1 MSMRYAG
8 FMASARED
16 RLIKEKREEEEAI
29 REESWQRQIERDEAA
44 HQRQKDLLDI
54 RHKNALKLN
63 GISASNAEKKRHA
76 ALKRKVDAFIT
87 INNLPDTPKVRAEIS
102 SGMEFYGAEGFMK
115 GFKSGEIRIT
125 SPAVSVTGTERVE
138 APTVEAPTVDMNSS
152 NATAP
157 APDLPTN
164 EEPSGN
170 PAGDAAA
177 AQFDGAVYDQE
188 NKTFADAG
196 NPPEGMVWDNT
207 RRTFVPIDETS
218 QMLSDNAQAE
228 PSEEVPPAEEVVDNL
243 EQTQEDQ
250 GGLAT
255 PTENVV
261 SYNNNPYL
269 KIEAIAGMEATQIEQ
284 YIRMQEQR
292 GYSDDDLKPFRDELE
307 FVKKAEKDPED
318 SFSDLIGEADSFGKL
333 NALQAQLDALQGSGE
348 IEAKEFG
355 KRQDLINKA
364 FNRLIEVNRRN
375 AEKDG
380 SPLLFIP
387 FTETGTLGQDVQTLV
402 KREGKWFD
410 MAGSEVSAETI
421 SNGTIIIPEAY
432 ETFQRNFNT
441 NAAKIGTTVSEGVTA
456 LQSLTNYRELV
467 IDSPAGLNSYISVA
481 GKLVAQANSIRSAL
495 EGVRTGQYGYETFEN
510 RVMSAIR
517 DLSQDDA
524 RIARAQLRAA
534 YAMAAFS
541 GSSGQALSDKELI
554 ANLQAV
560 GSGLTDPRKVVA
572 LINDNIDDIVTMTE
586 QKRTTAFNSFIASPE
601 LKATMQDSPIGM
613 PFSNYLDTGVL
624 DEGTRRQYLDAL
636 AGKTDYAFNMKG
648 DGSGGIS
655 IPTMTFDEFKDY
667 VNSQPYNPDDPKD
680 KRTVG
685 SMYTEDE
692 LREYFKREGGK
703 L

>member
-16 RLIKEKREEEEAI
+16 RLIKEKREEEDAV
-29 REESWQRQIERDEAA
+29 REESWQRQVERDEAA

-63 GISASNAEKKRHA
+63 GIGASNAEKKRHA

-218 QMLSDNAQAE
+218 QMLSDNAQVE

-307 FVKKAEKDPED
+307 FVRKAEKDPED

-333 NALQAQLDALQGSGE
+333 NALQAQLDTLQVTGE
-348 IEAKEFG
+348 LETKEFE

-364 FNRLIEVNRRN
+364 FDRLIEVNRRN

-380 SPLLFIP
+380 SNLMYFPI
-387 FTETGTLGQDVQTLV
+387 TSTGTIGADGQMVTVRDGKYYDAAGAEIDVA
-402 KREGKWFD
+402 KGKLLP
-410 MAGSEVSAETI
+410 
-421 SNGTIIIPEAY
+421 PESY
-432 ETFQRNFNT
+432 ETFVRNYNNQADRIAT
-441 NAAKIGTTVSEGVTA
+441 DVTEGVNA
-456 LQSLTNYRELV
+456 IQSLVNYRMLV
-467 IDSPAGLNSYISVA
+467 IDQPQGLNNYISIA
-481 GKLVAQANSIRSAL
+481 GKLVGEANSIKSAL
-495 EGVRTGQYGYETFEN
+495 EGISTGQYGYTTFEN

-517 DLSQDDA
+517 DLSAEDA

-534 YAMAAFS
+534 YAMATFS
-541 GSSGQALSDKELI
+541 GSSGQALSDRELI
-554 ANLQAV
+554 QNLKAV
-560 GSGLTDPRKVVA
+560 GQGLTDPRKVVSI
-572 LINDNIDDIVTMTE
+572 INDNIDDVVTLTE
-586 QKRTTAFNSFIASPE
+586 QKRAGKFNSFIASDA
-601 LKATMQDSPIGM
+601 LKDTMSNTPIGM
-613 PFSNYLDTGVL
+613 PFIDYLNTTSAGV
-624 DEGTRRQYLDAL
+624 DEATRRQFLDAL
-636 AGKTDYAFNMKG
+636 NGKVDYNFTQEPG
-648 DGSGGIS
+648 GSLS
-655 IPTMTFDEFKDY
+655 EMTFDEFKSDLKSRSPQVYDSYSEDDLRDY
-667 VNSQPYNPDDPKD
+667 FTSN
-680 KRTVG
+680 
-685 SMYTEDE
+685 
-692 LREYFKREGGK
+692 GGQ

>member
-16 RLIKEKREEEEAI
+16 RLIKEKREEEDAI
-29 REESWQRQIERDEAA
+29 REESWQRQVERDEAA

-63 GISASNAEKKRHA
+63 GIGASNAEKKRHA

-218 QMLSDNAQAE
+218 QMLSDNAQVE

-318 SFSDLIGEADSFGKL
+318 SFSDLIGEADTFGKL
-333 NALQAQLDALQGSGE
+333 NALQAQLDTLQGSGE

-364 FNRLIEVNRRN
+364 FDRLIEVNRRN

-380 SPLLFIP
+380 SNLMYFPI
-387 FTETGTLGQDVQTLV
+387 TSTGTIGADGQMVTVRDGKYYDAAGAEIDVA
-402 KREGKWFD
+402 KGKLLP
-410 MAGSEVSAETI
+410 
-421 SNGTIIIPEAY
+421 PESY
-432 ETFQRNFNT
+432 ETFVRNYNNQADRIAT
-441 NAAKIGTTVSEGVTA
+441 DVTEGVNA
-456 LQSLTNYRELV
+456 IQSLVNYRMLV
-467 IDSPAGLNSYISVA
+467 IDQPQGLNNYISIA
-481 GKLVAQANSIRSAL
+481 GKLVGEANSIKSAL
-495 EGVRTGQYGYETFEN
+495 EGISTGQYGYTTFEN

-517 DLSQDDA
+517 DLSAEDA

-534 YAMAAFS
+534 YAMATFS
-541 GSSGQALSDKELI
+541 GSSGQALSDRELI
-554 ANLQAV
+554 QNLKAV
-560 GSGLTDPRKVVA
+560 GQGLTDPRKVVSI
-572 LINDNIDDIVTMTE
+572 INDNIDDVVTLTE
-586 QKRTTAFNSFIASPE
+586 QKRAGKFNSFIASDA
-601 LKATMQDSPIGM
+601 LKDTMSNTPIGM
-613 PFSNYLDTGVL
+613 PFIDYLNTTSAGV
-624 DEGTRRQYLDAL
+624 DEATRRQFLDAL
-636 AGKTDYAFNMKG
+636 NGKVDYNFTQEPG
-648 DGSGGIS
+648 GSLS
-655 IPTMTFDEFKDY
+655 EMTFDEFKSDLKSRSPQVYDSYSEDDLRDY
-667 VNSQPYNPDDPKD
+667 FTSN
-680 KRTVG
+680 
-685 SMYTEDE
+685 
-692 LREYFKREGGK
+692 GGQ